1 MTQVQHFNLIGNAK
15 RHHRR
20 ARLKDPT
27 LPAYVNGAGKVVAN
41 GSSTIELP
49 LEDGS
54 TISYSAMP
62 ATQWRFVKKTSKKA
76 TSPRQFVD
84 DNGVLAPL
92 DALLAVRT
100 RAELEALLALWA
112 QARRP
117 VVAAA

>member
-1 MTQVQHFNLIGNAK
+1 MSQVQHFNLIGNAK

-20 ARLKDPT
+20 ARRKDPT

-41 GSSTIELP
+41 GSLTIELP

-54 TISYSAMP
+54 TISYSARP
-62 ATQWRFVKKTSKKA
+62 ATQWRFVKKA

-84 DNGVLAPL
+84 DNGVLVPL
-92 DALLAVRT
+92 EALLSVRT